1 MGFCADASSKSCSN
15 NLLAVSSAFN
25 LSITPNANHAP
36 TTTAATKPIKLR
48 NGRPILVLSSI
59 FIDMI
64 DTHQNQ
70 NPILLMLLPYI
81 LCCKIN
87 QIHLLNQTLL
97 YIVYI
102 VFSYYSPNS
111 QLTYLCHQDNFFGS
125 SFNTKGLHV
134 QLSQIQLSHLFEFK

>member
-15 NLLAVSSAFN
+15 NLFAVSSALS

-36 TTTAATKPIKLR
+36 ITTAAISPIKLR

-81 LCCKIN
+81 
-87 QIHLLNQTLL
+87 
-97 YIVYI
+97 VYI
-102 VFSYYSPNS
+102 VFAYYSPNS
-111 QLTYLCHQDNFFGS
+111 QLTYLCHKDNFLGS
-125 SFNTKGLHV
+125 DFNTKGVQL